1 MKRASR
7 FDTLLTG
14 LLPGILVPVVT
25 FFVILATRY
34 DRDFGRL
41 IVEFQQMGILSKIVS
56 LSVIPNLLLFFVFTW
71 LNMNNSAKG
80 VIFATFIVAFVML
93 ILKFS

>member
-1 MKRASR
+1 M
-7 FDTLLTG
+7 TG